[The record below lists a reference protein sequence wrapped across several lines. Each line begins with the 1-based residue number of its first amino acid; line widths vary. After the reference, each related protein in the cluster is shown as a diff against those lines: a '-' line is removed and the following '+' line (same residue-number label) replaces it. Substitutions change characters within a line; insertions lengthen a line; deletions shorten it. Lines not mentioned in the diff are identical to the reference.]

1 MKVFDKKIPN
11 SYVDMMFQVYE
22 TKLNNV
28 INSLNV
34 VTNNNQ
40 HDLVIIL
47 HIESMTE
54 KVEQGIKWLLTT
66 SKGVNQF
73 PRFTKNVQQDSTKV
87 ASLKSDVERIL

>member
-54 KVEQGIKWLLTT
+54 KVE
-66 SKGVNQF
+66 
-73 PRFTKNVQQDSTKV
+73 
-87 ASLKSDVERIL
+87 